1 MRLSIRTPLVVVVDE
16 TDVTYVR
23 AEDETGAFGIMEGH
37 ADFLTTLAVCVV
49 MWRRGGEQTTQVA
62 VRGGILRVCSGNHVS
77 IATREAVGEH
87 SLASLGRAV
96 LERMRQ
102 QVESEEASHLVG
114 TRMELATIR
123 QIEQYVASSRNQLVG
138 ASGARGTLSLA
149 QRKPLQGDQ

>member
-1 MRLSIRTPLVVVVDE
+1 MRLSIRTPLAVVMDE

-23 AEDETGAFGIMEGH
+23 AEDETGAFGILEGH

-49 MWRRGGEQTTQVA
+49 TWRCGEQTSQVA

-77 IATREAVGEH
+77 IATREAVGEQ
-87 SLASLGRAV
+87 SLASVGRAV
-96 LERMRQ
+96 LERMRL

-123 QIEQYVASSRNQLVG
+123 QIERYVASSRNQSVG
-138 ASGARGTLSLA
+138 AGGARGALSLV
-149 QRKPLQGDQ
+149 QRKPLHGDQ

>member
-1 MRLSIRTPLVVVVDE
+1 MRLSIRTPLAVVMDE

-23 AEDETGAFGIMEGH
+23 AEDETGAFGILEGH

-49 MWRRGGEQTTQVA
+49 MWRRGEQTSQVA

-77 IATREAVGEH
+77 IATREAVGEQ
-87 SLASLGRAV
+87 SLASVGRAV
-96 LERMRQ
+96 LERMRL

-123 QIEQYVASSRNQLVG
+123 QIERYVASSRNQSVG
-138 ASGARGTLSLA
+138 AGGARGALSLV
-149 QRKPLQGDQ
+149 QRKPLHGDQ

>member
-1 MRLSIRTPLVVVVDE
+1 MRLSIRTPLAVVMDE

-23 AEDETGAFGIMEGH
+23 AEDETGAFGILEGH

-49 MWRRGGEQTTQVA
+49 MWRRGEQTSQVA

-77 IATREAVGEH
+77 IATREAVGEQ
-87 SLASLGRAV
+87 SLASVGRAV
-96 LERMRQ
+96 LERMRL

-123 QIEQYVASSRNQLVG
+123 QIERYLASSRNQSVG
-138 ASGARGTLSLA
+138 AGGARGALSLV
-149 QRKPLQGDQ
+149 QRKPLHGDQ

>member
-1 MRLSIRTPLVVVVDE
+1 MRLSIRTPLAVVMDE

-23 AEDETGAFGIMEGH
+23 AEDETGAFGILEGH

-49 MWRRGGEQTTQVA
+49 TWRCGEQTSQVA

-77 IATREAVGEH
+77 IATREAVGEQ
-87 SLASLGRAV
+87 SLASVGRAV
-96 LERMRQ
+96 LERMRL

-123 QIEQYVASSRNQLVG
+123 QIERYVASSRNQSVG
-138 ASGARGTLSLA
+138 AGGARGALSLA
-149 QRKPLQGDQ
+149 QRKPMQGDE

>member
-1 MRLSIRTPLVVVVDE
+1 MRLSIRTPLAVVMDE

-23 AEDETGAFGIMEGH
+23 AEDETGAFGILEGH

-49 MWRRGGEQTTQVA
+49 MWRRAEQTSQVA

-77 IATREAVGEH
+77 IATREAVGEQ
-87 SLASLGRAV
+87 SLASVGRAV
-96 LERMRQ
+96 LERMRL

-123 QIEQYVASSRNQLVG
+123 QIERYVASSRNQSVG
-138 ASGARGTLSLA
+138 AGGARGALSLV
-149 QRKPLQGDQ
+149 QRKPLHGDQ

>member
-1 MRLSIRTPLVVVVDE
+1 MRLSIRTPLAVVMDE

-23 AEDETGAFGIMEGH
+23 AEDETGAFGILEGH

-49 MWRRGGEQTTQVA
+49 TWRCGEQTSQVA

-77 IATREAVGEH
+77 IATREAVDEQ

-96 LERMRQ
+96 LERMRL

-123 QIEQYVASSRNQLVG
+123 QIERYVASSRNQSVG
-138 ASGARGTLSLA
+138 AGGARGALSLA

>member
-1 MRLSIRTPLVVVVDE
+1 MRLSIRTPLAVVLDE

-23 AEDETGAFGIMEGH
+23 AEDETGAFGILEGH

-49 MWRRGGEQTTQVA
+49 TWRCGEQTSQVA

-77 IATREAVGEH
+77 IATREAVGEQ
-87 SLASLGRAV
+87 SLASVGRAV
-96 LERMRQ
+96 LERMRL

-123 QIEQYVASSRNQLVG
+123 QIERYVASSRSQSVG
-138 ASGARGTLSLA
+138 AGGARRALSLA

>member
-1 MRLSIRTPLVVVVDE
+1 MRLSIRTPLAVVMDE

-23 AEDETGAFGIMEGH
+23 AEDETGAFGILEGH

-49 MWRRGGEQTTQVA
+49 TWRCGEQTSQVA

-77 IATREAVGEH
+77 IATREAVGEQ
-87 SLASLGRAV
+87 SLASVGRAV
-96 LERMRQ
+96 LERMRL

-123 QIEQYVASSRNQLVG
+123 QIERYVASSRNQSVG
-138 ASGARGTLSLA
+138 AGGARGALSLA
-149 QRKPLQGDQ
+149 QRKPLHGDQ

>member
-1 MRLSIRTPLVVVVDE
+1 MRLSIRTPLAVVMDE

-23 AEDETGAFGIMEGH
+23 AEDETGAFGILEGH

-49 MWRRGGEQTTQVA
+49 MWRRGEQTSQVA

-77 IATREAVGEH
+77 IATREAVGEQ
-87 SLASLGRAV
+87 SLASVGRAV
-96 LERMRQ
+96 LERMRL

-123 QIEQYVASSRNQLVG
+123 QIERYVASSRNQSVG
-138 ASGARGTLSLA
+138 AGGARGALSMV
-149 QRKPLQGDQ
+149 QRKPLHGDQ

>member
-1 MRLSIRTPLVVVVDE
+1 MRLSIRTPLAVVMDE

-23 AEDETGAFGIMEGH
+23 AEDETGAFGILEGH

-49 MWRRGGEQTTQVA
+49 MWRRGEQTSQVA

-77 IATREAVGEH
+77 IATREAVGEQ

-96 LERMRQ
+96 LERMRL

-114 TRMELATIR
+114 TRMEFATIR
-123 QIEQYVASSRNQLVG
+123 QIERYVASSRNQSVG
-138 ASGARGTLSLA
+138 AGGARGALSLV
-149 QRKPLQGDQ
+149 QRKPLHGDQ